1 MFDRG
6 ENWDWKWET
15 SPRTVTWAK
24 WVIGFPKRKKDDC
37 VELVGGGFVD
47 TVCTDLK
54 NGYLPERKRQYVSFL
69 LVIIFTKGQEK
80 IEGFIIC
87 ECLGNMRNVAL
98 HCYFEQ
104 SG

>member
-54 NGYLPERKRQYVSFL
+54 KAICQNENASTFPFSLSLFLQKVKRKLKVLSYASVWG
-69 LVIIFTKGQEK
+69 I
-80 IEGFIIC
+80 
-87 ECLGNMRNVAL
+87 
-98 HCYFEQ
+98 
-104 SG
+104 